1 MANISMKLQMK
12 NARGII
18 LYEKKGPFQLDEL
31 LDVIR
36 EQKDDEVVEV
46 SVYVSAYEGSQRLA
60 SMSPMVWRVT
70 KADLGLAGGIGEV
83 EEEEEDDPALTI
95 LLGMLPDDKR
105 SQIEKFLP
113 LLKKAKAG
121 KSGGGLDIMAILPVL
136 MANGAGQAS

>member
-36 EQKDDEVVEV
+36 EQKEDEVVEV

-70 KADLGLAGGIGEV
+70 KADLGLAGGTGEV
-83 EEEEEDDPALTI
+83 EEEEEDPALTM

-121 KSGGGLDIMAILPVL
+121 KSGGGLDIMAVLPLL
-136 MANGAGQAS
+136 MANGAGQTS